1 MTRTRFLILALA
13 VLVVLPG
20 LAWAQ
25 APGPTAFKSKILHDN
40 VAASA
45 TSAGF
50 NVENFT
56 TVGFQIFGTA
66 FPFSQPNFQA
76 TVDGVNWVAL
86 NCMGLNAATGT
97 ANPSVAGI
105 YRCNVQGLS
114 AVRSD
119 LTNHPGGALRATVTV
134 KGDTSGQIGT
144 WTLTP

>member
-1 MTRTRFLILALA
+1 M
-13 VLVVLPG
+13 
-20 LAWAQ
+20 
-25 APGPTAFKSKILHDN
+25 HDN

-45 TSAGF
+45 TSPGF
-50 NVENFT
+50 NVENLT
-56 TVGFQIFGTA
+56 TVGFQLFGTA
-66 FPFSQPNFQA
+66 FPFSQPNFQG

-86 NCMGLNAATGT
+86 NCMALNAATGT

-134 KGDTSGQIGT
+134 KGDSSGPIGSV
-144 WTLTP
+144 TLTP